1 MPNHIPGRDYAF
13 TNLVA
18 AYHADPQNE
27 EDAHYLLYRGDE
39 ILALCLRQKF
49 NPRADEI
56 WVGDDPVVA
65 EWGRK
70 LAALKD
76 AKALPLY
83 YSARGRNLYTFKGHY
98 LITRDT
104 DNPEELANRKSV
116 VPLSRIVF
124 ISKIEERNP
133 PNTP

>member
-1 MPNHIPGRDYAF
+1 MPNHIPGHDYAF

-27 EDAHYLLYRGDE
+27 EDPHYLLYRGDE

-49 NPRADEI
+49 NPQPDEV
-56 WVGDDPVVA
+56 WVGDQPAIA

-76 AKALPLY
+76 TKALPLY
-83 YSARGRNLYTFKGHY
+83 YSLPGRTLYTFKGHY
-98 LITRDT
+98 SITGDT
-104 DNPEELANRKSV
+104 DDPTELTKRKGP

-124 ISKIEERNP
+124 ISPIQ
-133 PNTP
+133 TPADPTRK